1 MVKVK
6 ILIPF
11 IDKETGKF
19 YEKVGDVIELTPKRF
34 NEITSKGKFIQL
46 VEDEPT
52 KKESK

>member
-1 MVKVK
+1 MVKAK

-11 IDKETGKF
+11 TDKNTGKLHD
-19 YEKVGDVIELTPKRF
+19 KVGDVIELTAKRF
-34 NEITSKGKFIQL
+34 NEITAKGKFIQL